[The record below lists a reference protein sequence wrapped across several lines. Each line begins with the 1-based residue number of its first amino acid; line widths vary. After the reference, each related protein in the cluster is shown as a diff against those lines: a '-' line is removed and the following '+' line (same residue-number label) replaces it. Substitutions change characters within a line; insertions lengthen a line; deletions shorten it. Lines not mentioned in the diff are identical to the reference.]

1 MISTDGTTTLE
12 HDKAGVSVLIWMMK
26 HNIPGL
32 YYFFIGEEVGCIGS
46 GLAEI
51 MVILGDRIISSIED
65 TGSIITHQSYAR
77 CCSDAFGD
85 ALCDE
90 LNKSGMSYIKDDGGV
105 YTDSAEFVDYIP
117 ECTNISVGY
126 YSEHTV
132 NENKI

>member
-1 MISTDGTTTLE
+1 ML
-12 HDKAGVSVLIWMMK
+12 
-26 HNIPGL
+26 
-32 YYFFIGEEVGCIGS
+32 F
-46 GLAEI
+46 
-51 MVILGDRIISSIED
+51 
-65 TGSIITHQSYAR
+65 R
-77 CCSDAFGD
+77 CFGD

-132 NENKI
+132 NEKQDINHLIDLCVACV